1 METDHDR
8 TVPTDRADIA
18 RALRELADGDHDY
31 LGRLLR
37 AAAREIDTTAD
48 GAHGETKRRRKP
60 SRANALSELLDAEQ
74 DYLGKLRT
82 EAAQAVPR

>member
-37 AAAREIDTTAD
+37 AAAREIESPPD
-48 GAHGETKRRRKP
+48 
-60 SRANALSELLDAEQ
+60 LD
-74 DYLGKLRT
+74 
-82 EAAQAVPR
+82 